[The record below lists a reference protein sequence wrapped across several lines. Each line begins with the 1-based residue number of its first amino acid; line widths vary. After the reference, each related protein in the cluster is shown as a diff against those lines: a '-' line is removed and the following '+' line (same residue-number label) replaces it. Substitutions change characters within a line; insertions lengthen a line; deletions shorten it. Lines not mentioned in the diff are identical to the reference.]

1 MSSTYQLH
9 GLNLS
14 ENQKAN
20 LAKAY
25 QNKTEY
31 TLRLSNSQ
39 LQGED
44 ETPLTKSQ
52 IKKIQKALLQKN
64 GVEIKI
70 SRTQAMKGESIFSSL
85 AGLATKALPTV
96 AKAASHILPGLA
108 QGVPSAL
115 ASLGIDKLF
124 GGSIYLEPENLPY
137 IKPYLNQF
145 TPE

>member
-96 AKAASHILPGLA
+96 AKAASHILPGLL
-108 QGVPSAL
+108 VL
-115 ASLGIDKLF
+115 IN
-124 GGSIYLEPENLPY
+124 YLVEVF
-137 IKPYLNQF
+137 ILNQKIYHILNHILINLHQNN
-145 TPE
+145 